1 MAKMK
6 VKGGVIEDDA
16 SIVGLFDCTMK
27 YEIKNTKASIDWK
40 GPKIPPEV
48 WNEVLSFFQWCYDTY
63 KSECQVRLFVSPTH
77 QTWKAYAFPQ
87 EAKTGMTAR
96 ELDNEEKN
104 RQRAELN
111 LNPPDW
117 YYFGTV
123 HHHCS
128 TGAFQSGT
136 DETNEQDQDGL
147 HITIGNM
154 DNKEKYDIHG
164 RFYRKGLVIKNENLD
179 MSWFWDVEAIRAQC
193 PEAFRQYLP
202 ADWANKQARRL
213 MTIPPAVISFPDRWK
228 QNVIEIPTAVTISY
242 GGTSHGTYKLPGA
255 GSTNTPSIYSPDT
268 DPIWMRCRAAWKEIV
283 YKCVKHEIGADDI
296 EQALGD
302 LALADFAPN
311 VIVMACRHHKVD
323 PDDLERDGPQN
334 LIAEIVEESL
344 QQDKEAHDRKEA
356 DKKKESANPKSNTSE
371 GSEGAKNGA
380 SGEAPAGGITDDPDW
395 SQLHNI

>member
-27 YEIKNTKASIDWK
+27 YEIKTTKATIDWT

-63 KSECQVRLFVSPTH
+63 KSECQVRLFVSPT
-77 QTWKAYAFPQ
+77 QRTWKAYAFPQ

-128 TGAFQSGT
+128 AGAFQSGT
-136 DETNEQDQDGL
+136 DEKNEKDQDGL
-147 HITIGNM
+147 HITIGCMN
-154 DNKEKYDIHG
+154 NKEKYDIHA
-164 RFYRKGLVIKNENLD
+164 RFYRKGLVIADANLD
-179 MSWFWDVEAIRAQC
+179 MSWFWDVESIRGQC
-193 PEAFRQYLP
+193 PKSFQEFLP

-213 MTIPPAVISFPDRWK
+213 MTKPPSEMAFPEQWK
-228 QNVIEIPTAVTISY
+228 QNVIEIPTPVTTVY
-242 GGTSHGTYKLPGA
+242 GGGSTHGTYRLPGV
-255 GSTNTPSIYSPDT
+255 GSTNVPSIYSPDS

-283 YKCVKHEIGADDI
+283 YKCVKHEISADDL
-296 EQALGD
+296 EQALGE
-302 LALADFAPN
+302 LAVAEFAPY
-311 VIVMACRHHKVD
+311 VVVMACRHHRVD

-334 LIAEIVEESL
+334 LNQEIVEEAL
-344 QQDKEAHDRKEA
+344 QQEKEA
-356 DKKKESANPKSNTSE
+356 DDRKKESEAPKSNTSE
-371 GSEGAKNGA
+371 GNGGGKSEAGG
-380 SGEAPAGGITDDPDW
+380 GAPAGGIIEDDYPGYPYPHSSD
-395 SQLHNI
+395 